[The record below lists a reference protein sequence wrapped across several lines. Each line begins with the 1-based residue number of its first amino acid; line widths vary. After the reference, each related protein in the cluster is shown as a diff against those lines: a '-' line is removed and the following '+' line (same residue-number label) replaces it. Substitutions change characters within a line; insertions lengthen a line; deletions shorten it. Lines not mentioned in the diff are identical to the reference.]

1 MKEVWKDVVGYEG
14 LYQVSSFGQVKM
26 LGREKRLWHGGK
38 TYISPKLLNQN
49 IICGYKKVKLRD
61 SDGNAKMVS
70 VHRLVA
76 KAFIENPNNFPQVN
90 HKDEDKTNNFVFVNK
105 DGTVDYEKSNLEWCT
120 AKYNTNYGTGIKRC
134 SEAKFKR
141 IAQISLDGNIIKE
154 WNSMKEIVKTLGF
167 SYSRLSQACNGITK
181 TSNGYIW
188 KFI

>member
-1 MKEVWKDVVGYEG
+1 MKEVWKDIEGYEG

-49 IICGYKKVKLRD
+49 LICGYKKVKLRD
-61 SDGNAKMVS
+61 SDGNTKMVS

-90 HKDEDKTNNFVFVNK
+90 HKDENKHNNHV
-105 DGTVDYEKSNLEWCT
+105 ENLEWCT

-141 IAQISLDGNIIKE
+141 IAQISLDGNIVRE